1 MLRLDR
7 VSKFYSA
14 GGVVSSGF
22 SKVSLNF
29 DRGEFV
35 AITGESGS
43 GKSTLLN
50 VISGLDSFEEGEM
63 YVEGAPT
70 SGFSGRD
77 MEDYRKKYIGNIFQT
92 FNLINS
98 YTVYQNVEM
107 VLLLAGCDRNEIKDK
122 VRDIIKKVGLS
133 EYEKT
138 KASKLSGGQK
148 QRVAI
153 ARALARETPIIVAD
167 EPTGNLDSKSAAD
180 VIKLLHDV
188 SEDKLVIIVTHNYDQ
203 VEPYVT
209 RKITMHDGR
218 VVEDRKI
225 RTPQVSGISQ
235 AGGTPAPEAEDF
247 EKKRKEAKT
256 PGSLSFGNTLRL
268 GVRNT
273 FNLPA
278 KFMLLLFV
286 FLFLCGGTFMAYSS
300 FKNLGAAAAGSG
312 YTDYFTEARPD
323 RIVVTKTDRSL
334 FTDEDYEKL
343 AALENVKSVEKRD
356 LLMDTEIVFNSDEIG
371 YYITAAPVRAEGLE
385 DLLTAGRMP
394 EADDEAIFLFAEDD
408 PYISDSM
415 MDLALDQVSQTFDNN
430 SGTGYSDMKI
440 VGYGYLTEEMEEYYD
455 DTTTWIDG
463 VAGFTDAKLEDF
475 ETAKAASGSSVE
487 INIGDKIITA
497 ENYGYFNV
505 MAGPSMEKGEVLVPE
520 EMAYMGGDG
529 YGKASELTL
538 NAVNPY
544 ETKSADLKI
553 TKTYNQQ
560 NVATVVGVQ
569 DYEAVA
575 GNVYISQEDYNDL
588 FGNAGYQASVIADDS
603 RDALDVRDEIEAAG
617 FDAFYIYEA
626 YASSNASMTAILN
639 TFRTVI
645 LAGVLA
651 VLFFVSYFI
660 IKLIFKSRNSYFSIA
675 RMLGATKENCAALL
689 RWDMFVVFNIAYFI
703 LAALVAG
710 AGREAYPAPSILVS
724 LAGYIDPWDYVILYA
739 VLCILAVLLAARYSR
754 QMFKKTAMNAHREEV

>member
-63 YVEGAPT
+63 YVEGSPT

-218 VVEDRKI
+218 VVEDRRIGERKG
-225 RTPQVSGISQ
+225 QVKAENGAASEIK
-235 AGGTPAPEAEDF
+235 APTA
-247 EKKRKEAKT
+247 

-268 GVRNT
+268 AARNT

-278 KFMLLLFV
+278 KFVLLLFV
-286 FLFLCGGTFMAYSS
+286 FIFLCGGTFMAYSS
-300 FKNLGAAAAGSG
+300 FKNLGATAAGSG

-385 DLLTAGRMP
+385 DLLTEGRMP

-475 ETAKAASGSSVE
+475 ETAKAASSSSVE
-487 INIGDKIITA
+487 IDIGDKIITP

-529 YGKASELTL
+529 YEKASELTL

-560 NVATVVGVQ
+560 NVASVVGVQ

-575 GNVYISQEDYNDL
+575 GNVYISSEDYEKL
-588 FGNAGYQASVIADDS
+588 FGNVGYQTSVIAE
-603 RDALDVRDEIEAAG
+603 DARCAEELKTEIEDAG

-626 YASSNASMTAILN
+626 YVSSNASMTAIIN
-639 TFRTVI
+639 TFRAVI

>member
-63 YVEGAPT
+63 YVEGSPT

-107 VLLLAGCDRNEIKDK
+107 VLLLAGYDRNEIKDK

-218 VVEDRKI
+218 VVEDRRIGERKG
-225 RTPQVSGISQ
+225 QVKAENGAASEIK
-235 AGGTPAPEAEDF
+235 APTA
-247 EKKRKEAKT
+247 

-268 GVRNT
+268 AARNT

-278 KFMLLLFV
+278 KFVLLLFV
-286 FLFLCGGTFMAYSS
+286 FIFLCGGTFMAYSS
-300 FKNLGAAAAGSG
+300 FKNLGATAAGSG

-323 RIVVTKTDRSL
+323 RIVVTRQDRGL
-334 FTDEDYEKL
+334 FTDDDYEKL
-343 AALENVKSVEKRD
+343 ASIDNVKTVNKDD
-356 LLMDTEIVFNSDEIG
+356 LLMDSRIVFSNDEFG
-371 YYITAAPVRAEGLE
+371 YYVNTVPARASDYE
-385 DLLTAGRMP
+385 DLLVAGRMP
-394 EADDEAIFLFAEDD
+394 EADDEAIIIFDEEDT
-408 PYISDSM
+408 YLSSYM
-415 MDLALDQVSQTFDNN
+415 MDSALDQVFQTYDN
-430 SGTGYSDMKI
+430 SDGTGYSDMKI
-440 VGYGYLTEEMEEYYD
+440 VGYGYYTEEMKEYED
-455 DTTTWIDG
+455 DSTTWDDG
-463 VAGFTDAKLEDF
+463 FAGFTDAKLDEI
-475 ETAKAASGSSVE
+475 ETARAAVSSNVE
-487 INIGDKIITA
+487 IHVGDKILTG
-497 ENYGYFNV
+497 ENYGYFNLIV
-505 MAGPSMEKGEVLVPE
+505 GPSIEEGEILVPE
-520 EMAYMGGDG
+520 EMAYIGGDG
-529 YGKASELTL
+529 NAKASELTVR
-538 NAVNPY
+538 AENPY
-544 ETKSADLKI
+544 ETKDANLKI
-553 TKTYNQQ
+553 TGTYNQQ
-560 NVATVVGVQ
+560 NVATVVGVK
-569 DYEAVA
+569 DYDSVA
-575 GNVYISQEDYNDL
+575 GNVYISSEDYEKL
-588 FGNAGYQASVIADDS
+588 FGNVGYQASVIAE
-603 RDALDVRDEIEAAG
+603 DARYAEEVKTAIEDAG

-626 YASSNASMTAILN
+626 YVSSNASMTAILN